1 MGISQISY
9 IRRFFLPSNL
19 PSILNTMFL
28 QRDIDIY
35 LSAYVCRQQVACPFR
50 VFLYFTTIPD
60 YPVVCNNGLSNYSS
74 IKIIPL
80 VPLIAATHPITPFRC
95 KFVLLHNLYTHRLF
109 PNWSIIIKTSIRF
122 AIPPYLVVF
131 RFTMLR

>member
-9 IRRFFLPSNL
+9 IRIFFLPSNL

-95 KFVLLHNLYTHRLF
+95 KSVLLHNLYTHRLL
-109 PNWSIIIKTSIRF
+109 PNRSIIIKTSIRF